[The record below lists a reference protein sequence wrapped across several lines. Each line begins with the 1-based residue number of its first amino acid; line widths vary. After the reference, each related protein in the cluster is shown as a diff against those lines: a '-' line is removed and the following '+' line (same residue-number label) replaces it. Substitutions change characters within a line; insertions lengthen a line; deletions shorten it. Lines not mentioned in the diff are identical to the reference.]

1 MPSLHLLWDLHGVPQ
16 ASASPDKYSGQYKF
30 ERHWHN
36 DINQS
41 QPKRTIREAQLGP
54 SLRAESKGRAEEEG
68 PAAVRETGGKQSTA
82 TWRPAEAC

>member
-16 ASASPDKYSGQYKF
+16 ASASPDKCSGGQYKF

-41 QPKRTIREAQLGP
+41 QPKRTVREAQLGP
-54 SLRAESKGRAEEEG
+54 REGQERKGRQ
-68 PAAVRETGGKQSTA
+68 PVRETGGKQ
-82 TWRPAEAC
+82 RVQQPGGQRKPADE